1 LKNFKQFIIEKK
13 ELIDPFDEENWD
25 EIENDI
31 TIFKIKIGKTLKN
44 IEIIF
49 YPAYTQIHNDNVIT
63 IRDDKYQKIFYN
75 KLNKIKDNKNGIVV
89 NGGNILILSN
99 EFIEYD
105 IIFNFVK
112 TYLNFRKSKCIK
124 QIEIINRLLQKI
136 ENPYDYDDD
145 DDDDDDDDEYNNNL
159 DKLNN
164 DKKLNELLLSNIN
177 EFDISLNIK
186 NLLKNFFKNY

>member
-49 YPAYTQIHNDNVIT
+49 YPAYSQIHNDNVIT

-145 DDDDDDDDEYNNNL
+145 DDDDDDDEYNNNL
-159 DKLNN
+159 DKLNS

>member
-1 LKNFKQFIIEKK
+1 MKNFKQFIIEKK

-145 DDDDDDDDEYNNNL
+145 DDDDDDEYNNNL
-159 DKLNN
+159 DKLNS